1 MYMPIHATYEDV
13 NLILKL
19 YEMRREDKMRAARDY
34 FGSTFSCKNMQ
45 EFQQHCPPGSE
56 RNAYFRQVVTYWDMV
71 AGFIT
76 AGVLNEELF
85 FESGREL
92 LLVWERVRDFLPHY
106 RAATKDPMAWH
117 NLEAVGTRYVEYMKR
132 RGPEAYEAFSER
144 IAGMVKK

>member
-1 MYMPIHATYEDV
+1 MANQATYEDV

-19 YEMRREDKMRAARDY
+19 YEMRREEKMRQAREY
-34 FGSTFSCKNMQ
+34 FGGMFGCKTME
-45 EFQQHCPPGSE
+45 EFQKQCPPGSGP
-56 RNAYFRQVVTYWDMV
+56 NAYFRMVVTYWDMV

-92 LLVWERVRDFLPHY
+92 LLVWERVRDLLPHY
-106 RAATKDPMAWH
+106 RASTKDPMAWK
-117 NLEAVGTRYVEYMKR
+117 NLETVGNRYIEYMKK
-132 RGPEAYEAFSER
+132 RGPDAYESFSGR